1 MVGKQEIGPFL
12 GYFLFG
18 GDSGEYEEWGQKGP
32 PVAQESET
40 ESI

>member
-1 MVGKQEIGPFL
+1 ML
-12 GYFLFG
+12 LFERYYRVD
-18 GDSGEYEEWGQKGP
+18 GDSGEYEEWGQEGP